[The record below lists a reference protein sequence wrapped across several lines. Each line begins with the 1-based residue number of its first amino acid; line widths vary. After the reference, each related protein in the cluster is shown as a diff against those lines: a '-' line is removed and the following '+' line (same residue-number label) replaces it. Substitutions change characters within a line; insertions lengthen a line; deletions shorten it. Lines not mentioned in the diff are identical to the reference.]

1 MNLENITINTHSSIR
16 IAGSKNIDFDP
27 FKIEEEP
34 HDADVIFITHDHF
47 DHLDPDSVA
56 RVMKDDT
63 LLVVPAGIREAA
75 AAAAPGHEI
84 MAVTPGESGKARDL
98 RFTAVCAYN
107 KLKPF
112 HPKRNGWVGYVVCLD
127 DTTYY
132 VAGDTDAVKEL
143 ESIHCD
149 VALVP
154 IGGKYTM
161 NAAQAASLVNYIRPR
176 AAIPTHYGS
185 VVGSPE
191 DAKTFG
197 REVDPGI
204 QVEYRI

>member
-16 IAGSKNIDFDP
+16 IAGSKNIYFDP

-56 RVMKDDT
+56 RVMKEDT
-63 LLVVPAGIREAA
+63 LLVVPATIREAA

-84 MAVTPGESGKARDL
+84 MAVRPGENGKARDL

-112 HPKRNGWVGYVVCLD
+112 HPKRNEWVGYVVSLD

-143 ESIHCD
+143 ESIRCD

-161 NAAQAASLVNYIRPR
+161 NAAQAASLVNYIKPR

-197 REVDPGI
+197 REVNPGI